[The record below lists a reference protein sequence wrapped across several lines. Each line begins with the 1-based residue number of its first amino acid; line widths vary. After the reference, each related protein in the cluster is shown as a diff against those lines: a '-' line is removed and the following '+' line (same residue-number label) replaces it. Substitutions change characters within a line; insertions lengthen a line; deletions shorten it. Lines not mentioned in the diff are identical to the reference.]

1 MVGAISSECFFSNS
15 SSNSIMDDS
24 IMLRNRYDSNSIILW
39 FVVDLLYNL
48 LENKSKAY
56 NKFTTR

>member
-1 MVGAISSECFFSNS
+1 
-15 SSNSIMDDS
+15 MDDS

>member
-1 MVGAISSECFFSNS
+1 
-15 SSNSIMDDS
+15 MDDS

-48 LENKSKAY
+48 LKNKPKAY